1 MKTLSGE
8 TYVLEFCDVERR
20 YGDPVRGIR
29 ALGPIDLRISR
40 GELVSIMGPSGSGK
54 STLLSL
60 AGGLDFATQGHVK
73 VMGQDLRKSK
83 SAQLTLLRRRTI
95 GFVFQDLNLL
105 AGLSLLENVA
115 LPLELDGVARRVAFR
130 EAEQQLDSVG
140 IAHLADRFP
149 DDVSGGERQRAA
161 IARAFVGPRCLLLA
175 DEPTGALDSL
185 TGEAVMQLL
194 RTQCDT
200 GRTIVVVT
208 HNAAHAAW
216 ADRVIYLRD
225 GINVDEVSDSGSN
238 YMKLAQRNT
247 GEKNV

>member
-1 MKTLSGE
+1 MSSDTF
-8 TYVLEFCDVERR
+8 VLEFRDVQRR
-20 YGDPVRGIR
+20 YGDPVRGVR
-29 ALGPIDLRISR
+29 ALGPIDLQIAR

-73 VMGQDLRKSK
+73 VMDQDLRESN
-83 SAQLTLLRRRTI
+83 SRQLTRLRRRTI

-105 AGLSLLENVA
+105 PGLSLLENVA
-115 LPLELDGVARRVAFR
+115 LPLELDGVAHRVAFR

-140 IAHLADRFP
+140 IAKLADRFP

-185 TGEAVMQLL
+185 TGESVMQLL
-194 RTQCDT
+194 RAHCDS

-208 HNAAHAAW
+208 HNAAHAAC

-225 GINVDEVSDSGSN
+225 GIKVDEVSDSDPTSRVPT
-238 YMKLAQRNT
+238 QRHT
-247 GEKNV
+247 GETNA

>member
-1 MKTLSGE
+1 MSSETL
-8 TYVLEFCDVERR
+8 VLEFREVERW
-20 YGDPVRGIR
+20 YGDPERGVR
-29 ALGPIDLRISR
+29 ALGPIDLQITR

-60 AGGLDFATQGHVK
+60 AGGLDFATQGQVK
-73 VMGQDLRKSK
+73 VMSQDLRESK
-83 SAQLTLLRRRTI
+83 SAQLTRLRRRTI

-105 AGLSLLENVA
+105 PGLSLLENVA
-115 LPLELDGVARRVAFR
+115 LPLELDGVAHRIAYR
-130 EAEQQLDSVG
+130 EAEQQLNAVG
-140 IAHLADRFP
+140 IAHLANRFP

-185 TGEAVMQLL
+185 TGEGVMQLL
-194 RTQCDT
+194 RAHCDS

-225 GINVDEVSDSGSN
+225 GIKVDEVSDSGPTSRV
-238 YMKLAQRNT
+238 LAPRHA
-247 GEKNV
+247 GETKE

>member
-1 MKTLSGE
+1 MSSKTF
-8 TYVLEFCDVERR
+8 VLEFRHVERW
-20 YGDPVRGIR
+20 YGDPERGVR
-29 ALGPIDLRISR
+29 ALGPIDLQIAR

-60 AGGLDFATQGHVK
+60 AGGLDFATQGQVK
-73 VMGQDLRKSK
+73 VMDQDLRESNPG
-83 SAQLTLLRRRTI
+83 QLTRLRRRTI

-105 AGLSLLENVA
+105 PGLSLLENVA
-115 LPLELDGVARRVAFR
+115 LPLELDGVEHRVAFR
-130 EAEQQLDSVG
+130 EAEQQLHSVG
-140 IAHLADRFP
+140 IEHLANRFP

-194 RTQCDT
+194 RAQCDS

-225 GINVDEVSDSGSN
+225 GIQVDEVSDSGPTSR
-238 YMKLAQRNT
+238 LLTQWHT
-247 GEKNV
+247 GETNA

>member
-1 MKTLSGE
+1 MSSE
-8 TYVLEFCDVERR
+8 TFALEFRNVERR
-20 YGDPVRGIR
+20 YGDPERGVR
-29 ALGPIDLRISR
+29 ALGPIDLQIAR

-60 AGGLDFATQGHVK
+60 AGGLDFATRGIVK
-73 VMGQDLRKSK
+73 VMGQNLGESK
-83 SAQLTLLRRRTI
+83 SAELTLLRRRTV

-105 AGLSLLENVA
+105 PGISLLENVA
-115 LPLELDGVARRVAFR
+115 LPLELDGIAHRVAFR
-130 EAEQQLDSVG
+130 EAEVQLNSVG

-149 DDVSGGERQRAA
+149 DEVSGGERQRAA

-194 RTQCDT
+194 RAQCDT

-216 ADRVIYLRD
+216 ADRIIYLRD
-225 GINVDEVSDSGSN
+225 GIKVDEVSDSSPTC
-238 YMKLAQRNT
+238 KLLPQRHT
-247 GEKNV
+247 GETNE